1 MSGKEKKKQKEKI
14 KVVDKRRFSQDSDA
28 SAADG
33 PASGKGGEG
42 ENEFA
47 GSGPQE
53 SDRPYGEF
61 PNKMDF
67 VTFILSMSQTALL
80 NLGCGPHPD
89 TGKCDCDL
97 GSAKCTIDIIE
108 VLQEKTKGN
117 LTGEEERIL
126 DRILTELR
134 LMWVKKSREM
144 GGRKQ

>member
-1 MSGKEKKKQKEKI
+1 
-14 KVVDKRRFSQDSDA
+14 
-28 SAADG
+28 
-33 PASGKGGEG
+33 
-42 ENEFA
+42 
-47 GSGPQE
+47 
-53 SDRPYGEF
+53 
-61 PNKMDF
+61 MDF

-89 TGKCDCDL
+89 TGECNCDL

-134 LMWVKKSREM
+134 LMWVNKSREM